1 MEAGV
6 DRAIAIKPVVSI
18 NSGKLTEALE
28 ENIRIKFALTKSKL
42 SISLEKK
49 AKKSGVV
56 DSVIVKQVEEMFWE
70 TAKGAH
76 SLYI

>member
-42 SISLEKK
+42 AL
-49 AKKSGVV
+49 V
-56 DSVIVKQVEEMFWE
+56 
-70 TAKGAH
+70 
-76 SLYI
+76 